1 MARQNVG
8 VTAKVALQGGSRL
21 FIATRHRIGDAD
33 TSEVLA
39 RNKGLQAQ
47 RLGCGLQGV
56 LRLTHTA
63 QRPSQSRMALRL
75 GRREGYSPLH
85 LGQGLLILLLVEK
98 DKTQD
103 YMVPVQGVVEG

>member
-1 MARQNVG
+1 MKRQNIRI
-8 VTAKVALQGGSRL
+8 AAEEALQRIARL
-21 FIATRHRIGDAD
+21 LIAPGHRIGDAN